1 MGKIVGFIP
10 EPKQQAKEQDKKPAP
25 KPVKKPDATEK

>member
-10 EPKQQAKEQDKKPAP
+10 
-25 KPVKKPDATEK
+25 KPVKKNKKSEETKETKKSEETKKEQ

>member
-10 EPKQQAKEQDKKPAP
+10 
-25 KPVKKPDATEK
+25 KPVKKPEEPKESKESKKPEESKK